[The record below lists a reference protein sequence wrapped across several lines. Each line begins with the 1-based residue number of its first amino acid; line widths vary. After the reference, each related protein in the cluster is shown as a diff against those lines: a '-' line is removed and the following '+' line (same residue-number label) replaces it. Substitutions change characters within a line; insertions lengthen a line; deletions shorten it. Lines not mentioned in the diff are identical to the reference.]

1 MSLRPVATARVRG
14 RRQGRDAGE
23 AREIVGNAGV
33 SVGAGRAR
41 RTVSRSFCRVAS
53 RPRTERRIQS
63 RVVLRDAQPD
73 DCLGRLVEK
82 YRNALCRTRRRS
94 SSLLKSHTGSKFE
107 FNRNKFV
114 HCGTNTTIALN
125 CHATE
130 TFNGNLLSPL
140 SGSDRGGHNDIP
152 ASISAWNDGCLD
164 AIAGPLVAPLSAR
177 AIFEPRGST
186 ERREREA
193 SLRP

>member
-1 MSLRPVATARVRG
+1 MSLRPVATGAGAGPPTRPG
-14 RRQGRDAGE
+14 CGE

-41 RTVSRSFCRVAS
+41 RTVSRSFCSVAS

-94 SSLLKSHTGSKFE
+94 SSLLKSHTGSKLE
-107 FNRNKFV
+107 VNRNKFV

-140 SGSDRGGHNDIP
+140 SGSDRGAHNDIP

-164 AIAGPLVAPLSAR
+164 AIAGPFVAPFSAR
-177 AIFEPRGST
+177 AIFGARGSAR
-186 ERREREA
+186 RREQEA